1 MSFLRST
8 NYNVLGYYTFSK
20 CNVLGYSKLDLQRL
34 YAQPG
39 YQKMSNNE
47 QQLITTEL
55 FPSAFNDFKTMIFDY
70 VAIPLLRNEDDFLS
84 NNLYMI
90 TIIKNRL
97 NDLTTSFPEEDFT
110 FYKHIVDLIS
120 MAFEK
125 TELLDKYEKLLNPSD
140 GVVTLGLQVKRV
152 FLRTEFEIYNI
163 VFGRP
168 IVHEGETYENNRIDA
183 IYKLLHEDKLI
194 RIEDFKERLLE
205 T

>member
-1 MSFLRST
+1 MPFLRST
-8 NYNVLGYYTFSK
+8 NYNILGYSTFSK

-34 YAQPG
+34 HTQSG
-39 YQKMSNNE
+39 YQKMSEDE

-55 FPSAFNDFKTMIFDY
+55 FPTAFNDFKTMIFDY
-70 VAIPLLRNEDDFLS
+70 VAIPLLQNEEDFLKD
-84 NNLYMI
+84 NIYMI

-97 NDLTTSFPEEDFT
+97 NDITTSFPEEDFT

-125 TELLDKYEKLLNPSD
+125 TELLDKYEKLLNSTG
-140 GVVTLGLQVKRV
+140 GVATLGLQVKRV

-163 VFGRP
+163 IFGRP
-168 IVHEGETYENNRIDA
+168 NVRQGETYDSDRIDL
-183 IYKLLHEDKLI
+183 IYNLLHTDKLI
-194 RIEDFKERLLE
+194 RIEDFKERLLD